1 MDDYYKEMEIGII
14 QANVV
19 EDVVEDRETIVARFL
34 NWLNR
39 DIANVIKLQYYMEL
53 KDIVH
58 IVMNIK
64 RYIKRRGSSRP
75 QFNST
80 SSFFV

>member
-14 QANVV
+14 HAN
-19 EDVVEDRETIVARFL
+19 VVEDRETIVARFL